1 MVEKKKSGYWLTH
14 AGLIIGVLFIF
25 FPVWLT
31 FVASTVNQEEIINPP
46 LPLWPGTE
54 IFENYYHAL
63 FKGGR
68 EGYGSNEPVINML
81 INSSI
86 MALGITIG
94 KIAISLLSAF
104 AIVYFRFPFRKTCF
118 WLIFMTLMLPVEVRI
133 VPTYEVVANLNLL
146 NSYTGL
152 IFPLIASATAT
163 FLFRQFFMTIPDEMV
178 EAARIDGCSPMRFFF
193 DILVPISKTNIAALF
208 VILFIFGWN
217 QYLWPL
223 LMTTDPDMQ
232 TIVMAIDAMI
242 PAGDDFAHWPT
253 IMATAMLA
261 MIPPVIVVISM
272 QKFFVKGLLESDK

>member
-133 VPTYEVVANLNLL
+133 CLL
-146 NSYTGL
+146 YTS
-152 IFPLIASATAT
+152 PSPRDRTRSRMPSSA
-163 FLFRQFFMTIPDEMV
+163 
-178 EAARIDGCSPMRFFF
+178 
-193 DILVPISKTNIAALF
+193 
-208 VILFIFGWN
+208 
-217 QYLWPL
+217 
-223 LMTTDPDMQ
+223 
-232 TIVMAIDAMI
+232 
-242 PAGDDFAHWPT
+242 
-253 IMATAMLA
+253 
-261 MIPPVIVVISM
+261 
-272 QKFFVKGLLESDK
+272 